1 MLTKLTDYQKTL
13 GAIAILGFVAIFGFW
28 LLTARPVTGHDAS
41 LEVEAM
47 VVAFGSRLD
56 DVSLLSPTAA
66 NDMAAMYGEYLA
78 PELLAAWQADPS
90 SALGRL
96 TSSPAPD
103 RIEVGTVTRTDD
115 HAYAVLGSVIEVAG
129 EDPVAIYPIALLVE
143 DREGSWR
150 ITEAHKGSYTALPER
165 RSIEGVSACLPK
177 KGDGPQTM
185 ECALGI
191 VTDAGVHYALDLGPL
206 GEGAAVNPEGRVRIE
221 GTFVPVEHLS
231 ADFWQQYDI
240 EGIIRVTSLTD
251 L

>member
-13 GAIAILGFVAIFGFW
+13 GAIAILGFVAIGAWW
-28 LLTARPVTGHDAS
+28 LLMARPAIGHDAS

-47 VVAFGSRLD
+47 VVAFGTRLD

-66 NDMAAMYGEYLA
+66 EDMALLYGEYLS
-78 PELLAAWQADPS
+78 PELLALWQAAPQ

-96 TSSPAPD
+96 TSSPSPD
-103 RIEVGTVTRTDD
+103 RIEVGTVTRTHD

-143 DREGSWR
+143 NQEGAWR

-165 RSIEGVSACLPK
+165 RSIEGVSACLPMK
-177 KGDGPQTM
+177 EEGAFD
-185 ECALGI
+185 CVFGI
-191 VTDAGVHYALDLGPL
+191 VTDDGVYYALDLEPL
-206 GEGAAVNPEGRVRIE
+206 GEGATADPEGRVRIE

-231 ADFWQQYDI
+231 ADYWQRYAI
-240 EGIIRVTSLTD
+240 EGIVRVTSMTEL
-251 L
+251 